1 MKHLDEPTAGT
12 LLDGDITGAILRLF
26 FRVYDRLGFGYLE
39 SVYCEALAYEL
50 SRAGMPFAREAG
62 TDVWYEGHRVG
73 RFRADFVVA
82 QRVVVEAKACEIV
95 KEAHR
100 KQLLNYLR
108 GSRLEVGLLLHFG
121 PKPRFHRVIY
131 TNDRKTKLKDPA

>member
-1 MKHLDEPTAGT
+1 MKHLDEPIAGT
-12 LLDGDITGAILRLF
+12 LLDAEVTGAIIRLF

-50 SRAGMPFAREAG
+50 SRAGMPFAREAAL
-62 TDVWYEGHRVG
+62 DVWYEGHRVG

-82 QRVVVEAKACEIV
+82 ERVVVEAKACEIV
-95 KEAHR
+95 NEAHR
-100 KQLLNYLR
+100 RQLLNYLR

-121 PKPRFHRVIY
+121 PKARFHRLIY
-131 TNDRKTKLKDPA
+131 TNDHKRNVRDPS